1 MKHISAKKRT
11 RKYVRTEREEMI
23 MEIQIVPLIIVVAY
37 LVGMLLVGFIVG
49 KLNIKDSQDY
59 MLAGRRMGLFMVAF
73 SLSANNIGGGSTT
86 GLAQKAFGDWGM
98 SAIWY
103 VLAASI
109 AMIPLAYFA
118 PKIRKTLAVTIPEVV
133 GRRFGQGASTFTAIL
148 SILSLFCLTSSQIAA
163 SGTVVHTLTGIPV
176 NVSLIIAGLV
186 VILYTT
192 FGGMVADQI
201 SDMVQFIVI
210 LVGLAIAT
218 PFVINGCGGWE
229 AISAA
234 LPGEQLS
241 LTKIG
246 WVPIIGYIFN
256 YFCTFLAGPEMVSR
270 FETAKDEAT
279 ARNASWVSAI
289 LMAAMSIFPTLLGL
303 AALAMKDSLP
313 GLAAN
318 GSNAMMA
325 VSSAFAPGAVVG
337 IVSAAI
343 ICATMSSADSNL
355 LCMSTMVINDLYIGL
370 GGKKNL
376 SEKKI
381 IFITRACNVVAA
393 VIAMVISMLGVPIA
407 TMNTFAFGIRCAG
420 PFAAYGLG
428 LVIPK
433 ATKVAGVTSL
443 LAGTVGFCIWQ
454 WFTGGDLAKGWGILP
469 VVFGCAVSVIVF
481 FVVNAISLKM
491 GASPAPSAYTEK

>member
-1 MKHISAKKRT
+1 MQ
-11 RKYVRTEREEMI
+11 
-23 MEIQIVPLIIVVAY
+23 IQALIIVVAY
-37 LVGMLLVGFIVG
+37 LVGMLIIGFIVG
-49 KLNIKDSQDY
+49 KLNIKDSKDY

-86 GLAQKAFGDWGM
+86 GLAQKAFGEWGM
-98 SAIWY
+98 SAVWY

-118 PKIRKTLAVTIPEVV
+118 PKIRKTMAVTIPEVV
-133 GRRFGQGASTFTAIL
+133 GRRFGKTSSIFTALL

-163 SGTVVHTLTGIPV
+163 SGVVVASLTGMPA
-176 NVSLIIAGLV
+176 NVALVIAGAV

-192 FGGMVADQI
+192 FGGMIADQI
-201 SDMVQFIVI
+201 SDLIQFAVI
-210 LVGLAIAT
+210 LLGLAIAT
-218 PFVINGCGGWE
+218 PLVLKGCGGWE

-241 LTKIG
+241 ISKIG

-270 FETAKDEAT
+270 FETAKDEKT
-279 ARNASWVSAI
+279 ARNASWLSAI

-303 AALAMKDSLP
+303 AALALKDQIP
-313 GLAAN
+313 GLAEN

-325 VSSAFAPGAVVG
+325 VTTQFAPGFVVG
-337 IVSAAI
+337 LISAAI

-355 LCMSTMVINDLYIGL
+355 LCMSTMIMNDLYVTL
-370 GGKKNL
+370 GGKKDL
-376 SEKKI
+376 SEKQI
-381 IFITRACNVVAA
+381 IFYTRVCNVVAA
-393 VIAMVISMLGVPIA
+393 VIAMFISMAGVPIV

-433 ATKVAGVTSL
+433 ATKNSGVYSL
-443 LAGTVGFCIWQ
+443 IAGTIGFCFWQ
-454 WFTGGDLAKGWGILP
+454 WISNGAFKFGILP
-469 VVFGCAVSVIVF
+469 VVFGCAVSVVVF
-481 FVVNAISLKM
+481 FIVNAIEWSR
-491 GASPAPSAYTEK
+491 GVEPAPSAYIEDK

>member
-1 MKHISAKKRT
+1 MQLQ
-11 RKYVRTEREEMI
+11 VFPLL
-23 MEIQIVPLIIVVAY
+23 IVAAY
-37 LVGMLLVGFIVG
+37 LVGMLVVGFIVG
-49 KLNIKDSQDY
+49 KLNIKDSSDY

-118 PKIRKTLAVTIPEVV
+118 PKIRKTMAVTIPEVV
-133 GRRFGQGASTFTAIL
+133 GRRFGKGSSTFTAVL

-163 SGTVVHTLTGIPV
+163 SGTVVATLTGIPT
-176 NVSLIIAGLV
+176 NVALVIAGLV

-192 FGGMVADQI
+192 FGGMIADQI
-201 SDMVQFIVI
+201 SDLVQFVVI
-210 LVGLAIAT
+210 LIGLAVAT

-241 LTKIG
+241 VTKIG
-246 WVPIIGYIFN
+246 WVPIFGYIFN

-270 FETAKDEAT
+270 FETAKDERT
-279 ARNASWVSAI
+279 ARNASWLSAI

-303 AALAMKDSLP
+303 AALALKDQLP

-325 VSSAFAPGAVVG
+325 VTSQFAPGAIVG
-337 IVSAAI
+337 LVSAAI

-355 LCMSTMVINDLYIGL
+355 LCMSTMVINDLYLGL

-376 SEKKI
+376 SEKRI
-381 IFITRACNVVAA
+381 IFITRLCNVVAA
-393 VIAMVISMLGVPIA
+393 VVAMLISMLGVPIA
-407 TMNTFAFGIRCAG
+407 VMNTFAFGIRCAG

-428 LVIPK
+428 LVVPK
-433 ATKVAGVTSL
+433 ATKNSGTISLVAGTI
-443 LAGTVGFCIWQ
+443 GFCFWQ
-454 WFTGGDLAKGWGILP
+454 WVTGGDLARGWGILP
-469 VVFGCAVSVIVF
+469 VVFGCAVSALVF
-481 FVVNAISLKM
+481 FLVNLIEWKRGVPA
-491 GASPAPSAYTEK
+491 APSAYTEE

>member
-1 MKHISAKKRT
+1 MQLQ
-11 RKYVRTEREEMI
+11 VFPLL
-23 MEIQIVPLIIVVAY
+23 IVAAY
-37 LVGMLLVGFIVG
+37 LVGMLVVGFIVG
-49 KLNIKDSQDY
+49 KLNIKDSSDY

-103 VLAASI
+103 VLAASV

-118 PKIRKTLAVTIPEVV
+118 PKIRKTMAVTIPEVV
-133 GRRFGQGASTFTAIL
+133 GRRFGKGSSTFTAVL

-163 SGTVVHTLTGIPV
+163 SGTVVATLTGIPT
-176 NVSLIIAGLV
+176 NVALVIAGLV

-192 FGGMVADQI
+192 FGGMIADQI
-201 SDMVQFIVI
+201 SDLVQFVVI
-210 LVGLAIAT
+210 LVGLAVAT

-241 LTKIG
+241 VTKIG
-246 WVPIIGYIFN
+246 WVPIFGYIFN

-270 FETAKDEAT
+270 FETAKDEGT
-279 ARNASWVSAI
+279 ARNASWLSAI

-303 AALAMKDSLP
+303 AALALKDQLP

-325 VSSAFAPGAVVG
+325 VTSQFAPGAIVG
-337 IVSAAI
+337 LVSAAI

-355 LCMSTMVINDLYIGL
+355 LCMSTMVINDLYLGL

-376 SEKKI
+376 SEKRI
-381 IFITRACNVVAA
+381 IFITRLCNVVAA
-393 VIAMVISMLGVPIA
+393 VVAMLISMLGVPIA
-407 TMNTFAFGIRCAG
+407 VMNTFAFGIRCAG

-428 LVIPK
+428 LVVPK
-433 ATKVAGVTSL
+433 ATKNSGTISLVAGTI
-443 LAGTVGFCIWQ
+443 GFCFWQ
-454 WFTGGDLAKGWGILP
+454 WVTGGDLARGWGILP
-469 VVFGCAVSVIVF
+469 VVFGCAVSALVF
-481 FVVNAISLKM
+481 FLVNLIEWKRGVPA
-491 GASPAPSAYTEK
+491 APSAYTEE